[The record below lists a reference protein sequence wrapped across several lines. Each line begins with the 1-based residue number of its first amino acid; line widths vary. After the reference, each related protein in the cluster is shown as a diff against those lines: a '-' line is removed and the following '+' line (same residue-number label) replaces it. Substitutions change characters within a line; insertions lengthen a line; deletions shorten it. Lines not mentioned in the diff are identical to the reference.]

1 MPAETASI
9 WNDREYLREEQ
20 YRDSSKLAARANLH
34 GKYGRGDWF
43 AWVAAQPTWPV
54 EGRVLELGCGA
65 GWFWASAAPHAPAG
79 LELTLTDL
87 SPGMVDEA
95 VRRTRGLSRWPV
107 EESRAADASALPFAD
122 ASFDVVQAL
131 HMLYHL
137 PSPAKGVD
145 EILRVLRPGGLAVIA
160 TNGRDT
166 MAELFALNAAVFGGA
181 ARDETID
188 AFSLESAEPILRER
202 FAQVELRAYPDTL
215 RITDPADVYGY
226 HASSP
231 PGDAATP
238 DQAAA
243 LRRVI
248 DEAFARGGGTL
259 TVTKSVGVFLCR
271 KAG

>member
-1 MPAETASI
+1 MSAETASV

-43 AWVAAQPTWPV
+43 AWVAAQPSWPA
-54 EGRVLELGCGA
+54 EGQVLELGCGA
-65 GWFWASAAPHAPAG
+65 GWFWANAASYPPAG

-95 VRRTRGLSRWPV
+95 VKRVRGLSRWSAV
-107 EESRAADASALPFAD
+107 EGRALDASALPFAD

-137 PSPAKGVD
+137 PNPAKGVD

-160 TNGRDT
+160 TNGRGT

-181 ARDETID
+181 ARDETIE
-188 AFSLESAEPILRER
+188 AFSLETAAPILRER

-226 HASSP
+226 HTSSP

-259 TVTKSVGVFLCR
+259 TVKKSVGVFLCR